1 MKDGLFTQNPEYHEG
16 TFIEE
21 TDDLVHFI
29 VELSDRLADESDYD
43 EYLAPKLLSAINF
56 LVGEKE

>member
-21 TDDLVHFI
+21 DDDLIHFLD
-29 VELSDRLADESDYD
+29 ELKKFRVSSNNPLELF
-43 EYLAPKLLSAINF
+43 EFEF
-56 LVGEKE
+56 LHFTIFYY

>member
-21 TDDLVHFI
+21 TDDLLHFI
-29 VELSDRLADESDYD
+29 VELSNRLADESDYGD
-43 EYLAPKLLSAINF
+43 YLKPKLTSAIKF
-56 LVGEKE
+56 LVREE

>member
-21 TDDLVHFI
+21 GDDLIHFLT
-29 VELSDRLADESDYD
+29 ELSERLADESDYD
-43 EYLAPKLLSAINF
+43 EYLAPKLLSAIKF
-56 LVGEKE
+56 LIGEEQ